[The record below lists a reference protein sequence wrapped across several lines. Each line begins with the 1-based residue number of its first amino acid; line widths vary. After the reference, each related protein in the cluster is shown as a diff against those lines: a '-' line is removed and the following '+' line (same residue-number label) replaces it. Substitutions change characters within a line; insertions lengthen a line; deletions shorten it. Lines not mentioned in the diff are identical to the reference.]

1 MCAACVKRHDK
12 ECEYPVREGA
22 VSRYADLKV
31 TSEQLEIENKCLKDL
46 LSSLSSLPESE
57 ASAIYR
63 KLKLADDPASWTLQD
78 VQDASVLL
86 AATNSKVAMI
96 HADAPADS
104 VLKVSAQ
111 PWTSVAGDAL
121 VSHLVSAFFKWD
133 SPFVCSFIDQE
144 LFLRDM
150 QHGSQANN
158 QFCSP
163 LLVNSLCALR
173 SVSRRH
179 FPHLL
184 AQAT

>member
-31 TSEQLEIENKCLKDL
+31 TSEQLEIENKCLRDL

-57 ASAIYR
+57 ALAIYR
-63 KLKLADDPASWTLQD
+63 KLRLADAPASWTLQD
-78 VQDASVLL
+78 VKDASVLL

-96 HADAPADS
+96 HAGAPADS
-104 VLKVSAQ
+104 VLQVPAE

-133 SPFVCSFIDQE
+133 GPFACSFIDQK

-150 QHGSQANN
+150 RHGSQANSR
-158 QFCSP
+158 FCSP
-163 LLVNSLCALR
+163 LLLNSLCALR
-173 SVSRRH
+173 SVSRRP
-179 FPHLL
+179 FFHLL
-184 AQAT
+184 AQTP